1 MKNWLIAAF
10 LVVSLPF
17 LHSCGT
23 NSYLDGRLKTP
34 ALFSIPAAVPVTD
47 KEHFSF
53 AVVGDLHIGRQITT
67 RLDTILTEAKNEGD
81 DFLVLLGDII
91 DKGVEADFV
100 AVTNS
105 VKNAGMEG
113 RVFYVVGNHDVF
125 DSGWDHYQRYFGPNR
140 YTFKAGNSQ
149 FLVIDTADGT
159 VGTEQ
164 FNWIR
169 SQMNGA
175 PANTFIA
182 SHYLPVVPSQQTY
195 LKLSNTREAL
205 RLMKMA
211 SDLGVRGWLG
221 GHYHSFLT
229 GRVGNVDYVVAG
241 GGGGR
246 RMPPLT
252 EFFFAQVK
260 VDGTNISYNLHVVP

>member
-105 VKNAGMEG
+105 VKNAGMAG
-113 RVFYVVGNHDVF
+113 RVFYVVGNH
-125 DSGWDHYQRYFGPNR
+125 
-140 YTFKAGNSQ
+140 KAGNSQ